1 MFSDFK
7 TRGFNLEAS
16 QIERTAHPGQRTPSG
31 QRSWRTSAK
40 HLASSSSP
48 ERLTKSDAGMIEGS
62 LHEGGNRSAAPIIR
76 SEVPRD
82 RYPLP
87 ALNTPE
93 ANKSQR
99 GYRPHQRSVSGGLW

>member
-1 MFSDFK
+1 MS
-7 TRGFNLEAS
+7 LL
-16 QIERTAHPGQRTPSG
+16 HPGQRTPSG

-93 ANKSQR
+93 ANKSLFLRAVWSCTESDVLIPGSWGREQR
-99 GYRPHQRSVSGGLW
+99 GSL

>member
-1 MFSDFK
+1 MS
-7 TRGFNLEAS
+7 LL
-16 QIERTAHPGQRTPSG
+16 HPGQRTPSG

-48 ERLTKSDAGMIEGS
+48 ERLTKSDEGMIEGS

-87 ALNTPE
+87 PLNTPE
-93 ANKSQR
+93 ANKSLLR
-99 GYRPHQRSVSGGLW
+99 NPAAPLRPVPGLRPLSLGDHPARER

>member
-1 MFSDFK
+1 
-7 TRGFNLEAS
+7 
-16 QIERTAHPGQRTPSG
+16 
-31 QRSWRTSAK
+31 
-40 HLASSSSP
+40 
-48 ERLTKSDAGMIEGS
+48 MIEGS

-93 ANKSQR
+93 ANKSHIFLIVAR
-99 GYRPHQRSVSGGLW
+99 EITREARCGLPASYLE

>member
-1 MFSDFK
+1 
-7 TRGFNLEAS
+7 
-16 QIERTAHPGQRTPSG
+16 
-31 QRSWRTSAK
+31 
-40 HLASSSSP
+40 
-48 ERLTKSDAGMIEGS
+48 MIEGS

-93 ANKSQR
+93 ANKSR
-99 GYRPHQRSVSGGLW
+99 NGYGGAAGSEIGSALV

>member
-1 MFSDFK
+1 
-7 TRGFNLEAS
+7 
-16 QIERTAHPGQRTPSG
+16 
-31 QRSWRTSAK
+31 
-40 HLASSSSP
+40 
-48 ERLTKSDAGMIEGS
+48 MIEGS

-93 ANKSQR
+93 ANKSHKFYTKSQ
-99 GYRPHQRSVSGGLW
+99 SG